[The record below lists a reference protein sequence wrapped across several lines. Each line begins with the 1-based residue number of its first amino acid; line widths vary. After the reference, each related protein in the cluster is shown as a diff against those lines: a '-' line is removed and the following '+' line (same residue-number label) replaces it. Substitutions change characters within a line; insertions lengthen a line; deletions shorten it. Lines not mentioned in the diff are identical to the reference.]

1 MIINLYELFIF
12 QIIDNQCQRVMKSH
26 QSLLD
31 HLLTSNSP
39 LVGSVYHVA
48 ASNLTRLSTL
58 YHLLCIT
65 KTRRRDETN
74 EVDNSDMEMDSS
86 GASELA
92 INKLDFRGFG
102 VLDCLLDAL
111 MNLREMAPATCRSLS
126 AYYDE
131 LLAITSTTTKRRT
144 VKRDRRRRRHN
155 DVDSDDSDAGC
166 RHCATHT
173 DNDNDQTADINNNND
188 DDEEKD
194 KKKGEIDLGRFEQ
207 LVKRCVYKL
216 VNDFRAVLFCM
227 PRFTSKFQML
237 EFLKLLAFMCKLP
250 CRVVCKTSDETNFEM
265 FCVNFLRRFMIDGAE
280 LLNLR
285 NNRQSSGI

>member
-1 MIINLYELFIF
+1 
-12 QIIDNQCQRVMKSH
+12 MKSH

-74 EVDNSDMEMDSS
+74 EVDSDMEMESS

-144 VKRDRRRRRHN
+144 AKRDRRRRRRN

-173 DNDNDQTADINNNND
+173 DNDNDETADINNNND

-194 KKKGEIDLGRFEQ
+194 NKKKEIDLGRFEQ
-207 LVKRCVYKL
+207 LVKHCVYKL
-216 VNDFRAVLFCM
+216 VNDFRAALFCM

-285 NNRQSSGI
+285 NNRQSSGIIIFEYLYLDYKL

>member
-1 MIINLYELFIF
+1 
-12 QIIDNQCQRVMKSH
+12 MKSH

-74 EVDNSDMEMDSS
+74 EVDSDMEMESS

-131 LLAITSTTTKRRT
+131 LLAITSTATKRRT
-144 VKRDRRRRRHN
+144 VKRDRRRRRRN

-173 DNDNDQTADINNNND
+173 DNDNEETADINNNND
-188 DDEEKD
+188 DDGEKD
-194 KKKGEIDLGRFEQ
+194 KKKEIDLGRFEQ

-216 VNDFRAVLFCM
+216 VNDFRAALFCM

-285 NNRQSSGI
+285 NNRQSSGIIVFEYSHFDYKLKDFINAIN